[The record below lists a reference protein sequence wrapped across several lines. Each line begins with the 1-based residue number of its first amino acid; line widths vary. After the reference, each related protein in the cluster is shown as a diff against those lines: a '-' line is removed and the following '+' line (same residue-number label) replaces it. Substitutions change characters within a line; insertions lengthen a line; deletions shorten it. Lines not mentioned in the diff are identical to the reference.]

1 MTSNTKRLYTI
12 VPSEFA
18 EGLYTFTKYKN
29 EEIVESYGIFSG
41 EIERIKR
48 EAENEGYT
56 FARDI
61 DFLKEE
67 IARYQ
72 YIVDD
77 LKAQLNEAIASGN
90 YVEEA

>member
-12 VPSEFA
+12 VPNEFA
-18 EGLYTFTKYKN
+18 EGLYVFTKYENGEFIK
-29 EEIVESYGIFSG
+29 SYGILED
-41 EIERIKR
+41 EIECMKK